1 VDTLYN
7 CISDGI
13 CVLSYIDVLCFMII
27 KNVFGVTTYFFVGIR
42 DSASPFSELGGRTTY
57 FQNELKETLVMMM
70 MMMTSTMMMMMVV
83 VVMVVVVVVMVV
95 VVMVMV
101 WLVVAVVMVVV
112 VMMDLVMVVELAV
125 M

>member
-1 VDTLYN
+1 MFFVDTLYN

-42 DSASPFSELGGRTTY
+42 GSASPFSELGGRTTY

-70 MMMTSTMMMMMVV
+70 MMMTSTMMMM
-83 VVMVVVVVVMVV
+83 VVVVMVV